1 VEKGLA
7 DMPNDK
13 LLDSI
18 WQVESSKGTNP
29 ARLEPNASGALGD
42 YQLKPEAVQDI
53 RRVFPSKYSD
63 KSFEEIALDPVMA
76 RGAANDYLSVIQMH
90 LRNKNIA
97 PTLEALSTGYHSGM
111 GNVARG
117 TIGPKGLDYWTKI
130 QALMEE

>member
-1 VEKGLA
+1 
-7 DMPNDK
+7 MPNNNDK

-29 ARLEPNASGALGD
+29 KRLEPNEAGALGD
-42 YQLKPEAVQDI
+42 YQLKPGAVQDV
-53 RRVFPSKYSD
+53 RRVYPSKYAD
-63 KSFEEIALDPVMA
+63 KSFEEIALDPITS
-76 RGAANDYLSVIQMH
+76 REAANDYLSIIQMH

-117 TIGPKGLDYWTKI
+117 TIGPKGLNYWTRI
-130 QALMEE
+130 QALMEEE